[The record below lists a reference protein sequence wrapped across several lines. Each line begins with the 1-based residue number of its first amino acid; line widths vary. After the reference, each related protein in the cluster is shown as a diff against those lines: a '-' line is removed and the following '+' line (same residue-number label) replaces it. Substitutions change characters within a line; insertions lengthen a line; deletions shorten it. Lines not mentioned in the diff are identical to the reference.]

1 MDFVINTPLSLLTTD
16 EDLFLYINQFENQNQ
31 PVVLRLEVDD
41 NQVANVKSITEN
53 TAISVEVVVAT
64 AEQSIPI
71 NGDYLLNLR
80 ITDKLFPGALAQLA
94 AVLSAHPTDF
104 VTSYFLKTT
113 QNLGHSLTDFL
124 TDQYNLELL
133 TSLPPVQEAGLVDKP
148 LSTWSLADKLAM
160 LPVFQRY
167 LVFTK
172 NDRFLELDNCLWPFG
187 NALKISSLNFNL
199 PLTSIAQQIHILQNT
214 KDVIFLG
221 APILASDRRIIDPQ
235 NRINELLTAINI
247 SQTIA
252 FKEQYHTYIIHE
264 LQATVES
271 PAFKDLDNNLRS
283 SLKQKIQTDLSI
295 TDGYSASE
303 VK

>member
-1 MDFVINTPLSLLTTD
+1 MNFVINTPLSSLTTNK
-16 EDLFLYINQFENQNQ
+16 DLTVYINQLAAQKQ
-31 PVVLRLEVDD
+31 PVVLRLEVDAD
-41 NQVANVKSITEN
+41 QVANVKSITEN
-53 TAISVEVVVAT
+53 AAISVEVVVAG
-64 AEQSIPI
+64 QSSPI

-104 VTSYFLKTT
+104 VTSYFLKAD
-113 QNLGHSLTDFL
+113 QNLGHSLTDFF
-124 TDQYNLELL
+124 TDQYNLGRL

-172 NDRFLELDNCLWPFG
+172 NDRFLELDNRLWPFG

-199 PLTSIAQQIHILQNT
+199 PLTSVSQQIHVLQNT
-214 KDVIFLG
+214 EDVIFLG

-235 NRINELLTAINI
+235 NRINELLAAIKV

-252 FKEQYHTYIIHE
+252 FKEQYHPYVIHE
-264 LQATVES
+264 LQVAVES
-271 PAFKDLDNNLRS
+271 PAFKALTSELQNK
-283 SLKQKIQTDLSI
+283 LKKQIKTDLSA